1 MVIGQRVGPG
11 EAVGISE
18 PMIEAL
24 VHAFYARVRQ
34 DAVLGPIFDGAIGDG
49 WDAHLAK
56 LCDFWSSVLLG
67 TRRFAGS
74 PMAAHVRVQ
83 GIADEHFDRWL
94 DLFEATAREIWEP
107 PAAQLVSARARMI
120 GRSLRLGLA
129 ANRGELRLDV

>member
-1 MVIGQRVGPG
+1 M
-11 EAVGISE
+11 GISE
-18 PMIEAL
+18 PMIETL

-67 TRRFAGS
+67 T
-74 PMAAHVRVQ
+74 
-83 GIADEHFDRWL
+83 
-94 DLFEATAREIWEP
+94 AREIWEP

-129 ANRGELRLDV
+129 ASRGELRLDV